1 MSLDHAILGFLNYVP
16 LTGYDL
22 KKVFDSSVRH
32 FWYADQ
38 SQIYRTLARLMEK
51 HLVDMELVEQT
62 DRPDR
67 KVYHI
72 TDHGKKEL
80 TKWLKGPIPMEN
92 PRSAP
97 LVQVFF
103 SGMLDDAHSLEY
115 FRNAAQMIRSVI
127 AIYSEVPD
135 ILQNRILK
143 EIPGIENIGQR
154 EKFFWM
160 LTLENGLV
168 TMRATLD
175 WMESVIERLEKKDY
189 TNRLDLEVK

>member
-38 SQIYRTLARLMEK
+38 SQIYRTLSRLTEK
-51 HLVDMELVEQT
+51 NYVEMELVEQT
-62 DRPDR
+62 ERPDR

-72 TDHGKKEL
+72 TQTGKEEL
-80 TKWLKGPIPMEN
+80 KKWLKGPIPMEN

-103 SGMLDDAHSLEY
+103 SGQLDDAHSLEY
-115 FRNAAQMIRSVI
+115 FRHAAQMIHGI
-127 AIYSEVPD
+127 LAIYAEVPD
-135 ILQNRILK
+135 ILQNRVMK
-143 EIPGIENIGQR
+143 EVPGIEKLDQR
-154 EKFFWM
+154 EKFFWL
-160 LTLENGLV
+160 LTLESGIIN
-168 TMRATLD
+168 MRSTLE

-189 TNRLDLEVK
+189 TNRLELEKK